1 MYPGEGD
8 SHLSVPVYW
17 VSPRRAETAFS
28 GTPPYK
34 IVIKKTETP

>member
-28 GTPPYK
+28 GTPPYTNFT
-34 IVIKKTETP
+34 VEN